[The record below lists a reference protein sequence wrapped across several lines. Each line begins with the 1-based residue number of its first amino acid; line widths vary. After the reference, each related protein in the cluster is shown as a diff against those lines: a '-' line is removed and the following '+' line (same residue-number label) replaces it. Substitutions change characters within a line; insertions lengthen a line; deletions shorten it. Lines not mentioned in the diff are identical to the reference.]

1 MVRLERFTRG
11 AEAPRLREASR
22 HVPGASGVAS
32 RVSAAACARKIV
44 AAIVVTLFVC
54 IPLVAVSPMGVHPAY
69 AADTSSGTSADASD
83 NGIVISLF
91 DYSGSNERGQQW
103 QDRDRT
109 YKLTKPSINDNDH
122 AMKFGDVSGTK
133 RRRDGFVYDTTCQ
146 HPIQNHD
153 WNCWTGRPD
162 EPVHAGIVENAL
174 GSDGYPTLNQ
184 KVTSSTESLGYLFGG
199 SSDVAVTS
207 YPVAGGFLKRGA
219 DGYYQFDSGTQY
231 ARYDG
236 ATQRM
241 TLTDGARRNSS
252 SEPVPKFTPFNDMSD
267 EGDYDYEF
275 GMSVSGELYM
285 PAGGKIDGND
295 MIFDFSGDDDVWV
308 FVDGALALDLGGI
321 HGDRRGTIDF
331 TTGNITYDQSD
342 ADWWTVTRATTL
354 SEAFSRVGKTW
365 DPTPY
370 KKHTLSLFYLER
382 GRGGSNCSMRFNMPT
397 LPSGTLEIA
406 KKVTFGDAVPVDETR
421 FGFAAFI
428 DYDPDVSTTFE
439 RFTGSYDVIDAS
451 GVMVSSGVSAADG
464 TIWLAGGQTAR
475 LTAPPGET
483 IHVTSK
489 YYVTELGDWS
499 AAYSTTVQGRS
510 LTRDALGLTTPT
522 YVVDDVSH
530 LQVDNAVISAN
541 VFDATLEKECI
552 GCPSDAQF
560 TLLALIGATPFSG
573 SYDLVLPDGSTQRL
587 TTTNGLV
594 TLGVGQKVLIHRIV
608 GGNGVTVREVNSD
621 GSAFDDGSYLAPT
634 YVMAGGALDGAAST
648 PADGGVTGTA
658 KRAPSLAAGDAL
670 SVVVTNVVTNRAK
683 AVSITNFPTVRVTVS
698 GDKGWAAG
706 DAFVLRL
713 VPVAS
718 DDGVDEAYGNPMPS
732 SCSGATSANPCQIT
746 VAKDASS
753 GPGARVTGT
762 FGRIAFSVP
771 GLYRYRVTEV
781 AGAGSGSSAYSYS
794 KASYLVVVSVEA
806 TDDASSTLEAN
817 LTAWRTADDMGQE
830 RRDPVTF
837 IFNATDASSAVLGF
851 TNTNVNTTTLPL
863 TGSRSGLERL
873 IVIGA
878 MLAMALVLGV
888 VLAIMQRVAER
899 RERDEEP

>member
-11 AEAPRLREASR
+11 AEAPRLRD
-22 HVPGASGVAS
+22 VPRRVPGVSGVPGVHDTSGASGVARRAS
-32 RVSAAACARKIV
+32 VAVCARKII

-83 NGIVISLF
+83 NGVVISLF
-91 DYSGSNERGQQW
+91 DYSRQRIQQRQGW
-103 QDRDRT
+103 I
-109 YKLTKPSINDNDH
+109 YKLTTPSINDNGH
-122 AMKFGDVSGTK
+122 AMKFGDVSGTS
-133 RRRDGFVYDTTCQ
+133 RGWDGYVSDTACR
-146 HPIQNHD
+146 HPFQNHD
-153 WNCWTGRPD
+153 WNCWTERPD

-174 GSDGYPTLNQ
+174 GSDGYPTLNW
-184 KVTSSTESLGYLFGG
+184 KVTGSTESLGYLFGG
-199 SSDVAVTS
+199 SSDVAVTA
-207 YPVAGGFLKRGA
+207 YPVVGGFLKRGT
-219 DGYYQFDSGTQY
+219 DGYYRFDSATQY

-241 TLTDGARRNSS
+241 TLTDGARGNSS
-252 SEPVPKFTPFNDMSD
+252 SVPNFTPFNDMSD
-267 EGDYDYEF
+267 GPDDYDYEF

-285 PAGGKIDGND
+285 PAGGKIDGKD

-321 HGDRRGTIDF
+321 HGNRGGTIDF

-354 SEAFSRVGKTW
+354 PEAFSRVGKTW

-382 GRGGSNCSMRFNMPT
+382 GRGGSNCFMRFNMPT

-428 DYDPDVSTTFE
+428 DYDPDVSTAFE

-451 GVMVSSGVSAADG
+451 GVTVSSGVSAADG
-464 TIWLAGGQTAR
+464 TIWLTDGQTAR

-499 AAYSTTVQGRS
+499 AAYSTTVQGRF

-530 LQVDNAVISAN
+530 LQVDNAVTSAN
-541 VFDATLEKECI
+541 VFDAMLEKECI
-552 GCPSDAQF
+552 DCPSDAQF
-560 TLLALIGATPFSG
+560 TLLALIGSTPFSG
-573 SYDLVLPDGSTQRL
+573 SYDLVLPDGSTQSL

-594 TLGVGQKVLIHRIV
+594 TLGVGQKALIHRIV
-608 GGNGVTVREVNSD
+608 GGNGITVREVNSD
-621 GSAFDDGSYLAPT
+621 GSVFDDGRYLAPT
-634 YVMAGGALDGAAST
+634 YAMGGGALDGVASA
-648 PADGGVTGTA
+648 PSDGGVTGTA

-670 SVVVTNVVTNRAK
+670 SVVVTNHARTI
-683 AVSITNFPTVRVTVS
+683 SIANFPTVRVTVS
-698 GDKGWAAG
+698 GGGGWG
-706 DAFVLRL
+706 DGDVFELRL

-718 DDGVDEAYGNPMPS
+718 DGAGEAYGNPMPS
-732 SCSGATSANPCQIT
+732 SCSGATSANPCRIE

-753 GPGARVTGT
+753 VSGTSATGT
-762 FGRIAFSVP
+762 FGRIVFSAP
-771 GLYRYRVTEV
+771 GIYRYRVTET

-794 KASYLVVVSVEA
+794 KASYLVTVTVAA
-806 TDDASSTLEAN
+806 TDGTASTLEAN
-817 LTAWRTADDMGQE
+817 LMAERIADDTGQE
-830 RRDPVTF
+830 TSERV
-837 IFNATDASSAVLGF
+837 AAMVKVTDASSAVLGF
-851 TNTNVNTTTLPL
+851 TNTNIQATALPL
-863 TGSRSGLERL
+863 TGSRSGLDDL

-878 MLAMALVLGV
+878 LLGLALVLGGA
-888 VLAIMQRVAER
+888 LAIVER
-899 RERDEEP
+899 RHCDA